1 MIVMNRDSWI
11 IFCLAYIIGLLATG
25 LFYFTNDSLS
35 LIIFLKLGLGLLFSW
50 LITKFLFKVNL
61 SNKIWFIAI
70 AISLLAVI
78 YFYLRIPQPQA
89 NDISYSVDAVKSEL
103 VQVTGK
109 VLTEPRLNS
118 NQKIKFW
125 LQVRKVTKVDRANS
139 QTRVGKLY
147 VTLPL
152 LEGNQISPQDLVTIE
167 GILYKPQVPINPQQ
181 FDFQR
186 YLKEQSTF
194 AGLTGFKIID
204 KSVKSTW
211 GWYQLRK
218 RIVRSHIKGLG
229 SPVGQL
235 VSSMVLGQK
244 AVDLPEDIRDLFIKG
259 GLAHVLA
266 ASGFQISLL
275 LGITLKI
282 TNFLTAKKQLFLGCL
297 ILIIYTGLT
306 GFSPSVLRAFIM
318 GIAVLIAIVY
328 KAKIR
333 PDGSLLLA
341 AIILLLINPLWIWNL
356 SFQLSFLA
364 TLGLIVTLPALEKKL
379 DWLPVNLATAIA
391 LPLAA
396 SVWTIPLISYV
407 FNVLATYSIIVNIL
421 ATPLITIIS
430 LGGMFVSVICLMIP
444 VLGSY
449 LIWLLKYPTLL
460 LIALTRFFT
469 NLPGSTWAIGEIS
482 LFLLLVIYGFII
494 LIWLN
499 KKWQKRWLPS
509 LIFIIVLII
518 IPLRYQ
524 QANLLQ
530 VTVLNTNNSA
540 TVVIQDRGQVI
551 LINSGEAKDIKYT
564 IMPFLASQGLN
575 RLNYVIVNSQQI
587 GNNNSNLKILQS
599 KIKIDKLI
607 FYGDRELLQGTIP
620 VVNNSPVTTNSLAI
634 HSIDNSN
641 ALQLTINHQQWLIT
655 DRISSLQTITSEAQ
669 NVLLWL
675 GQDLNDEILKAFSGQ
690 VAIAKARQSSTA
702 VNKRSL
708 QIYTTDSQGIVSWT
722 PKTGFTTTSAT
733 VQRNNNF

>member
-1 MIVMNRDSWI
+1 MIIMNRDSWI
-11 IFCLAYIIGLLATG
+11 VFCLAYIIGLFTTS

-35 LIIFLKLGLGLLFSW
+35 LIIFLKLGLGLLFFW
-50 LITKFLFKVNL
+50 LINKFLFKVNL
-61 SNKIWFIAI
+61 SHKIWFIAI

-78 YFYLRIPQPQA
+78 YFYFRIPQPQA
-89 NDISYSVDAVKSEL
+89 NDISYSVDSAKSEL
-103 VQVTGK
+103 VRVTGK

-125 LQVRKVTKVDRANS
+125 LQVREVAAVNKANS
-139 QTRVGKLY
+139 QTRTGKLY

-152 LEGNQISPQDLVTIE
+152 LEGNQLDPQDLVTIE
-167 GILYKPQVPINPQQ
+167 GVLYKPQAPINSQQ
-181 FDFQR
+181 FDFQK

-194 AGLTGFKIID
+194 AGLTGFKVIN

-211 GWYQLRK
+211 GWYRLRN
-218 RIVRSHIKGLG
+218 RIVRSHVKGLG

-244 AVDLPEDIRDLFIKG
+244 AVDLPEDLRDLFIKG

-275 LGITLKI
+275 LGITLKL
-282 TNFLTAKKQLFLGCL
+282 TYFLTAKKQLLLGCL

-341 AIILLLINPLWIWNL
+341 ATMLLLINPLWIWSL

-407 FNVLATYSIIVNIL
+407 FNIVATYSILVNIL

-430 LGGMFVSVICLMIP
+430 LGGMFASVICLIIP
-444 VLGSY
+444 SLGSS

-482 LFLLLVIYGFII
+482 LFFLLVIYGLII

-499 KKWQKRWLPS
+499 KKWHKRWLPS
-509 LIFIIVLII
+509 LIFIISLII

-530 VTVLNTNNSA
+530 VTVLNTNNPA

-551 LINSGEAKDIKYT
+551 LVNSGEAKDIKYT

-575 RLNYVIVNSQQI
+575 RLDYVVVNSQQTE
-587 GNNNSNLKILQS
+587 NNNSNLKILQS

-607 FYGDRELLQGTIP
+607 FYGDRELLQRTNP
-620 VVNNSPVTTNSLAI
+620 VVNNSPITTNSLTVN
-634 HSIDNSN
+634 SIDNSN
-641 ALQLTINHQQWLIT
+641 ALQLTIDRQKWLIA
-655 DRISSLQTITSEAQ
+655 DRLSSLQTATSKAQ

-675 GQDLNDEILKAFSGQ
+675 GRDLNDDILKAFTGQ
-690 VAIAKARQSSTA
+690 VAIAKNRQSSTTI
-702 VNKRSL
+702 NERSL
-708 QIYTTDSQGIVSWT
+708 QIYTTDAHGIISWT
-722 PKTGFTTTSAT
+722 PTTGFTTTSAT
-733 VQRNNNF
+733 AQRNNNF